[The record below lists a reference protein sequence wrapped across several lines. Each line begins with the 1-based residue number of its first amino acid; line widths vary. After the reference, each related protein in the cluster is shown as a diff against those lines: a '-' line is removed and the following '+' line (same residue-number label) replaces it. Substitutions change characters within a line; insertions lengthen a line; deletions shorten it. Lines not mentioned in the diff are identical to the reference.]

1 VNDNY
6 CERYENSETEIPQDL
21 EQEETVED
29 QNNPILEQ
37 VVENWD
43 TIDYELRRISYR
55 LGKLGQIL
63 YKN

>member
-6 CERYENSETEIPQDL
+6 SERYENSETEVPQDL

-29 QNNPILEQ
+29 QNNPIL
-37 VVENWD
+37 VEVAQNWD
-43 TIDYELRRISYR
+43 TIDYELRRIGYR

-63 YKN
+63 DKN

>member
-6 CERYENSETEIPQDL
+6 SERYENSETEIPQDL

-29 QNNPILEQ
+29 QNNPILEE
-37 VVENWD
+37 VAENWD
-43 TIDYELRRISYR
+43 TIDYELRRIGFR

-63 YKN
+63 DKN